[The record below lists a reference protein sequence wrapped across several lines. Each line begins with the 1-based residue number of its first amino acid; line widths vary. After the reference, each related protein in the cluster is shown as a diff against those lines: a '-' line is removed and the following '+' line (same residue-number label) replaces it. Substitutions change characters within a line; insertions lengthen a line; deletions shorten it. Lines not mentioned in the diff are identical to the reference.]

1 MHTLAAEWI
10 WRVRCAEGVSP
21 RALLQPETLPTLSAI
36 QTRWQEEEQKMR
48 AFLAKLTD
56 SDLNRTIRYRSTE
69 GHVRENRLGDILHHV
84 VLHGMQHRSEM
95 ANMLTNFG
103 HSPGNI
109 DFIVYL
115 R

>member
-1 MHTLAAEWI
+1 M
-10 WRVRCAEGVSP
+10 
-21 RALLQPETLPTLSAI
+21 
-36 QTRWQEEEQKMR
+36 RWQEEEQKMR
-48 AFLAKLTD
+48 AFLAELTD
-56 SDLNRTIRYRSTE
+56 SDLNRIIRYRSTE
-69 GHVRENRLGDILHHV
+69 GKVRENRLGEILHHV

-95 ANMLTNFG
+95 ASMLTNFG